1 MFYAIINQLDKI
13 VKIFPS
19 PNELAMN
26 FAEKMAS
33 MIARSSKNAEPFTIV
48 LSGGT
53 TPELL
58 FKVLSENFAESVPWK
73 FVHFF
78 WGDERCVPPDND
90 ESNYG
95 MAQRKFLSRIEI
107 PSGNIHRIRGEDDP
121 ENEAA
126 RYSIEILSSVRNRD
140 RLPLFDLVILGLGED
155 GHTASIFPGH
165 SELFDSDKI
174 CEVALHPV
182 TGQKRITLTGRVI
195 NNADNV
201 TFLVT
206 GKTKAEIVENMF
218 KKDSSVINFPASF
231 IVPVYGKLNWYIDR
245 DAGIMI

>member
-1 MFYAIINQLDKI
+1 MDRILKIYA
-13 VKIFPS
+13 S
-19 PNELAMN
+19 PLELAEK
-26 FAEKMAS
+26 FAEDMTS
-33 MIARSSKNAEPFTIV
+33 MIAESIKNAVPFTIA

-58 FKVLSENFAESVPWK
+58 FKVMGENFAESVPWK

-126 RYSIEILSSVRNRD
+126 RYSLDILSSVRNRD

-206 GKTKAEIVENMF
+206 GKTKAEIVEKMF

>member
-1 MFYAIINQLDKI
+1 MDKI

-231 IVPVYGKLNWYIDR
+231 IVPVYGKLNWYIDH
-245 DAGIMI
+245 DAGILI

>member
-1 MFYAIINQLDKI
+1 LFYAIINQLDKI

-231 IVPVYGKLNWYIDR
+231 IVPVYGKLNWYIDH
-245 DAGIMI
+245 DAGILI

>member
-1 MFYAIINQLDKI
+1 
-13 VKIFPS
+13 
-19 PNELAMN
+19 MN

-231 IVPVYGKLNWYIDR
+231 IVPVYGKLNWYIDH
-245 DAGIMI
+245 DAGILI

>member
-1 MFYAIINQLDKI
+1 LDRILKIYA
-13 VKIFPS
+13 S
-19 PNELAMN
+19 PLELAEK
-26 FAEKMAS
+26 FAEDMTS
-33 MIARSSKNAEPFTIV
+33 MIAESIKNAVPFTIA

-206 GKTKAEIVENMF
+206 GKTKAEIVEKMF

>member
-231 IVPVYGKLNWYIDR
+231 IVPVYGKLNWYIDH
-245 DAGIMI
+245 DAGILI

>member
-1 MFYAIINQLDKI
+1 LDKI

-231 IVPVYGKLNWYIDR
+231 IVPVYGKLNWYIDH
-245 DAGIMI
+245 DAGILI

>member
-1 MFYAIINQLDKI
+1 LDKI

-19 PNELAMN
+19 PFELAMN
-26 FAEKMAS
+26 FAEEMVV
-33 MIARSSKNAEPFTIV
+33 MIAAAVKNAIPFTIA

-53 TPELL
+53 TPVLL
-58 FKVLSENFAESVPWK
+58 FKALNENFAESIDWK
-73 FVHFF
+73 YVHFF

-95 MAQRKFLSRIEI
+95 MAQRKFLSSIEI

-155 GHTASIFPGH
+155 GHTASIFPGRT
-165 SELFDSDKI
+165 ELFDSDKI

-206 GKTKAEIVENMF
+206 GKTKAEIVEKMF
-218 KKDSSVINFPASF
+218 KKDSSVVNFPASF

-245 DAGIMI
+245 DAGILK

>member
-1 MFYAIINQLDKI
+1 LDRILKIYA
-13 VKIFPS
+13 S
-19 PNELAMN
+19 PLELAEK
-26 FAEKMAS
+26 FAEDMTS
-33 MIARSSKNAEPFTIV
+33 MIAESIKNAVPFTIA

-58 FKVLSENFAESVPWK
+58 FKVLSENFAESVLWK

-95 MAQRKFLSRIEI
+95 MAWRKFLSRIEI

-121 ENEAA
+121 ENEAS
-126 RYSIEILSSVRNRD
+126 RYSIEILSSVRKRD

-206 GKTKAEIVENMF
+206 GKTKAEIVEKMF

-231 IVPVYGKLNWYIDR
+231 IVPVYGKLNWYIDH
-245 DAGIMI
+245 DAGILI

>member
-1 MFYAIINQLDKI
+1 LDKI

-107 PSGNIHRIRGEDDP
+107 PSGNIHRIRGEDYP

-231 IVPVYGKLNWYIDR
+231 IVPVYGKLNWYIDH
-245 DAGIMI
+245 DAGILI

>member
-1 MFYAIINQLDKI
+1 
-13 VKIFPS
+13 
-19 PNELAMN
+19 
-26 FAEKMAS
+26 
-33 MIARSSKNAEPFTIV
+33 
-48 LSGGT
+48 
-53 TPELL
+53 
-58 FKVLSENFAESVPWK
+58 
-73 FVHFF
+73 
-78 WGDERCVPPDND
+78 
-90 ESNYG
+90 

-231 IVPVYGKLNWYIDR
+231 IVPVYGKLNWYIDH
-245 DAGIMI
+245 DAGILI